1 VISGSRIGAP
11 GVGRRR
17 PPFYLLERRPVR
29 CLAVPGFDVRPTRRR
44 VATSLLVGALGVALA
59 VLVGCSDAPSQP
71 DLVDSL
77 VRSGLST
84 EEAECAAAAL
94 YDNLPDDQI
103 AAITERGPSAVIDD
117 PKDPD
122 EPIDVA
128 RSEIAACRS
137 VSTTSTSAAA
147 PDTTLPVDA
156 PTTEGAELNPG
167 RATPWWSAGAS
178 STSR

>member
-1 VISGSRIGAP
+1 M
-11 GVGRRR
+11 
-17 PPFYLLERRPVR
+17 
-29 CLAVPGFDVRPTRRR
+29 PGFDVRPTRRR

-137 VSTTSTSAAA
+137 VSTTSTPATSTTSTTSAAA